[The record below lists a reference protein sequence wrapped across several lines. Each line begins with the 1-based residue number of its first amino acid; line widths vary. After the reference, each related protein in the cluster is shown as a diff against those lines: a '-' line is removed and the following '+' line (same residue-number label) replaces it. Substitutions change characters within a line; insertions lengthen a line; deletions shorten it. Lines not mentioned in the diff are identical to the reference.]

1 MKNPGR
7 LLVTTD
13 RGSDASGWEP
23 EWWSRQPHSRAHPQ
37 QREGFVMVAVA
48 STETVSDPTEARK
61 QRGLAIAAISRIE
74 ERKAGLWCVP
84 SQSGSGNYWVR
95 LDLEQPTCTCPDFE
109 ERSQPCKHVFAVQFV
124 IQRET
129 RSDGSEVVK
138 ESVTVTRE
146 TVVKKPTYRQNW
158 PAYNKAQT
166 TEKNRF
172 QAILHDLCRE
182 IPEPPAKPGPGR
194 KPLRLS
200 DSVFS
205 AVFKVYSTLSARRF
219 MCDLADAHTKG
230 FITKTPHFNAI
241 SNALEMPSVT
251 PILKTLIAMSG
262 MPLKSVEV
270 DFAIDSSGFATSRFV
285 RWFDHKYGIVRQKY
299 DWVKIHL
306 MCGVKTNVVT
316 AVEIGDRNA
325 ADCPQFG
332 PLFEATRR
340 RFDIREVS
348 ADSAYLSYANMEM
361 VGQAGGTPFISF
373 KDNTTAA
380 QGGLFAK
387 MFHFYNLNR
396 DEFLAHY
403 HKRSNVETTN
413 MMIKSKF
420 GDSIRSKTDTAMVNE
435 ALAKVLCHNIC
446 CLIQSHHELGIE
458 PVFWKDEPVEETPT
472 VMKVNPE
479 PCDFAESMAWL

>member
-1 MKNPGR
+1 MR
-7 LLVTTD
+7 V
-13 RGSDASGWEP
+13 RYSDNIRIRAYSSGK
-23 EWWSRQPHSRAHPQ
+23 A
-37 QREGFVMVAVA
+37 GLVMVAIA
-48 STETVSDPTEARK
+48 STETTTLITDPTEARR
-61 QRGLAIAAISRIE
+61 QRGLKIAALSRIE
-74 ERKAGLWCVP
+74 QKKSGLWSVP
-84 SQSGSGNYWVR
+84 SQSGSGQYWVR
-95 LDLEQPTCTCPDFE
+95 LDAETPTCTCPDFE
-109 ERSQPCKHVFAVQFV
+109 HRSQPCKHVFAVQFV

-129 RSDGSEVVK
+129 RPDGTEVTK
-138 ESVTVTRE
+138 ETMTVTRE
-146 TVVKKPTYRQNW
+146 TVAKKPTYKQNW

-182 IPEPPAKPGPGR
+182 IPEPPCKPGPGR
-194 KPLRLS
+194 KPLRVA

-205 AVFKVYSTLSARRF
+205 AVFKVYSTISARRF
-219 MCDLADAHTKG
+219 MCDLADAHEKG
-230 FITKTPHFNAI
+230 YIRKVPHFNAI

-285 RWFDHKYGIVRQKY
+285 RWFDHKYGVVRQKY
-299 DWVKIHL
+299 DWVKVHL

-316 AVEIGDRNA
+316 AVEIADRNA
-325 ADCPQFG
+325 HDSPQFG
-332 PLFEATRR
+332 PLFTATRQ

-348 ADSAYLSYANMEM
+348 ADSAYLSYENMEM
-361 VGQAGGTPFISF
+361 VGRAGGTPFISF

-380 QGGLFAK
+380 GGGLFAK

-435 ALAKVLCHNIC
+435 ALAKVLCHNVC

-458 PVFWKDEPVEETPT
+458 PVFWKDEPVEVMPT
-472 VMKVNPE
+472 AIEASPE
-479 PCDFAESMAWL
+479 PSDFAELMAWV